1 MQLHQFSCPKGWSVE
16 VVWVPAPR
24 INRNHPGHYLQ
35 LGYHLLGVAASA
47 TAWITTRWHRNQLTW
62 SPYVTTPSHAVY
74 RSPGEWRN
82 MEKPSLKSFG
92 AMDVAHAHHTA
103 WQRMFHLDALLQ
115 STPSPHTVRCSNDPG
130 LSGSPVRLQQHLVE
144 LGFLFS
150 GDMRNDRCGVTE
162 NRKFGAAFRICPG
175 VPLKP
180 VSTFIWLKQ
189 FERMHVFFI

>member
-47 TAWITTRWHRNQLTW
+47 TAWITTRWHKNQLTW

-92 AMDVAHAHHTA
+92 AMDVAHEHHTA
-103 WQRMFHLDALLQ
+103 WQRMFHLDAPSSIHTVTPHRSLLQ
-115 STPSPHTVRCSNDPG
+115 RPGSIWVSRASPTASRGAWVPFFRGHEKWQVWCDRKPKVWSCIPN
-130 LSGSPVRLQQHLVE
+130 LSGSA
-144 LGFLFS
+144 S
-150 GDMRNDRCGVTE
+150 
-162 NRKFGAAFRICPG
+162 
-175 VPLKP
+175 
-180 VSTFIWLKQ
+180 
-189 FERMHVFFI
+189 